1 MAEEKVKPWYLS
13 KTLWV
18 NALCA
23 ALIAL
28 EAASG
33 LLQPHLPAN
42 FYLIMA
48 VALPIINAV
57 LRVVTT
63 QAVR

>member
-1 MAEEKVKPWYLS
+1 MAQEEIKPWYLS
-13 KTLWV
+13 KTLWI

-23 ALIAL
+23 GLIAL

-33 LLQPHLPAN
+33 LLQPLLPAN

-57 LRVVTT
+57 LRVITT

>member
-1 MAEEKVKPWYLS
+1 MAQEEIKPWYLS

-23 ALIAL
+23 GLIAL

-57 LRVVTT
+57 LRVITT